1 MWIIFYF
8 CKGDAEVAYELRRQG
23 PVSRKFRTRKAIC
36 QTAIYMFWKAV
47 FLNVFSR
54 IVKFGGLEHKGNC
67 GTRNRLK
74 SFGTFEK
81 QALGSWDVLTPKTH
95 CMLWPPHDQVL
106 TPFLRP
112 YWMNEGKKFVL
123 FLSHSESLKEPV
135 TVLGTR
141 IPNPSILALHF
152 LLIFFLWFLIGQFYS
167 HTFLLFWTAVK
178 SWARFKEHGV

>member
-1 MWIIFYF
+1 MHYF
-8 CKGDAEVAYELRRQG
+8 ISRLRIATSRTRFSKISDPKSHLSNCNLHVLKSCFFERVFEDCEVWRLRTPVLRR
-23 PVSRKFRTRKAIC
+23 
-36 QTAIYMFWKAV
+36 Y
-47 FLNVFSR
+47 
-54 IVKFGGLEHKGNC
+54 EGNC

-141 IPNPSILALHF
+141 IPNTF
-152 LLIFFLWFLIGQFYS
+152 LLIFFFDFWLVSFIRTHFFFFERLWKAES
-167 HTFLLFWTAVK
+167 ASK
-178 SWARFKEHGV
+178 NMEFKVRDK